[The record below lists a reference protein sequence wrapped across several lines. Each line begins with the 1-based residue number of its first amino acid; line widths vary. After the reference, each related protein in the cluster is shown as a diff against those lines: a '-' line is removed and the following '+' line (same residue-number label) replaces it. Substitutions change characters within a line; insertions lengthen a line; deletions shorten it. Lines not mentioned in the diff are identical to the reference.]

1 MCKRKGRLMTKISI
15 IIPTYNEE
23 KYIKT
28 TLDSIKHQPYSDI
41 EVIVAD
47 SNSTDSTRSIA
58 KKVYP
63 KVIIVNKKQRG
74 VGIACNAAAK
84 LASGDLL
91 MFIDADTSITK
102 DLLSS
107 YETAFRDKDVV
118 AATGPIIPLEKTR
131 RSIALGYKMVSV
143 YTVKMFMKIG
153 KPSTISSNLMVRRSS
168 YLKLGGFS
176 TTMNTYY
183 DWDLSNRLSKVGKI
197 VYVERAIAK
206 TSVRRVEKW
215 GMVRYF
221 GFHAGNVLRYNL
233 FHKPKQ
239 DYEPI
244 R

>member
-1 MCKRKGRLMTKISI
+1 MTKISI

-23 KYIKT
+23 KYIRR
-28 TLDSIKHQPYSDI
+28 TLESIKKQPYKDI
-41 EVIVAD
+41 EVIIAD
-47 SNSTDSTRSIA
+47 SNSTDATRSIA

-63 KVIIVNKKQRG
+63 GVIIVNKKERG
-74 VGIACNAAAK
+74 VGIACNASAK
-84 LASGDLL
+84 IAKGELL
-91 MFIDADTSITK
+91 MFIDADTSITR

-107 YETAFRDKDVV
+107 YENAFRDRDVV
-118 AATGPIIPLEKTR
+118 AATGPIIPLEKTTK
-131 RSIALGYKMVSV
+131 SITIGYKMVSV
-143 YTVKMFMKIG
+143 YTVKLFMKIG
-153 KPSTISSNLMVRRSS
+153 KPSTISSNLMVRKSA

-197 VYVERAIAK
+197 VYVEKAIAK
-206 TSVRRVEKW
+206 TSVRRIEKW
-215 GMVRYF
+215 GMFRYF
-221 GFHAGNVLRYNL
+221 GFHTGNVIRYNL

>member
-1 MCKRKGRLMTKISI
+1 MPKISI

-28 TLDSIKHQPYSDI
+28 TLESIKKQPYKDI

-47 SNSTDSTRSIA
+47 SDSSDRTREIA
-58 KKVYP
+58 KRAYP
-63 KVIIVNKKQRG
+63 GVKIVLKKERG
-74 VGIACNAAAK
+74 VGIACNAAAR
-84 LASGDLL
+84 LAKGELL
-91 MFIDADTSITK
+91 MFIDADTSVTK
-102 DLLSS
+102 GLLNA
-107 YETAFRDKDVV
+107 YEKAFENKDVV
-118 AATGPIIPLEKTR
+118 AATGPIVPLEKTT
-131 RSIALGYKMVSV
+131 RSIEFGYKMVSV
-143 YTVKMFMKIG
+143 YTVKLFMKIG

-183 DWDLSNRLSKVGKI
+183 DWDLSNRLKDIGKI
-197 VYVERAIAK
+197 VFVEGAIAK
-206 TSVRRVEKW
+206 TSVRRIEKW

-221 GFHAGNVLRYNL
+221 GFHAGNVIRYNL
-233 FHKPKQ
+233 FHEPKQ